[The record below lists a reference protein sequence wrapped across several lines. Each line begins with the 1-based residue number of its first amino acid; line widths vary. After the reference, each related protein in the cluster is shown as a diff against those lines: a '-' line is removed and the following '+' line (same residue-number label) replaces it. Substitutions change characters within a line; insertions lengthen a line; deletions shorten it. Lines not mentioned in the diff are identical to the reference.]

1 MSYPEPKIVNCEFS
15 WILRDL
21 KKNNIH
27 DMKTETKKRVQYLH
41 QYAFLNSKC
50 ILFYILILG

>member
-1 MSYPEPKIVNCEFS
+1 MSYPEPKIVHCEFS

-21 KKNNIH
+21 KKNIH

>member
-15 WILRDL
+15 WILWDL
-21 KKNNIH
+21 KNIH